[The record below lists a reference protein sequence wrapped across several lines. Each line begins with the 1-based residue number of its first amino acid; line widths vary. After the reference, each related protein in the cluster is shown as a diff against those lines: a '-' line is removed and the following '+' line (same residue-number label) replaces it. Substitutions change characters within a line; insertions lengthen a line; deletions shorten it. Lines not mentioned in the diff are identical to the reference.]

1 MPEDCYFT
9 NMVSLMYVFPYRS
22 QFLSALFDK
31 SASPE
36 LNHAGRPLAEGNQH
50 QREWIHH
57 RGGIWGGGSKNEDKH
72 WAICQA
78 FGQRSVFSINQFKH
92 IQVNR
97 LRRESII
104 FFSWSKLHKA
114 STCIDIFF
122 LDVYDIFRFKWLQS
136 EKSSQTNPSRY
147 LTVMEVCCS
156 WPWDFR
162 RLRTTQSMKSPTSW
176 DSFCPRWM

>member
-50 QREWIHH
+50 WRKWIHH
-57 RGGIWGGGSKNEDKH
+57 RRTIWGGGSKNEDKH

-104 FFSWSKLHKA
+104 FFPDQKCIKQALVLTSSFWM
-114 STCIDIFF
+114 STIYSDWN
-122 LDVYDIFRFKWLQS
+122 DYKVR
-136 EKSSQTNPSRY
+136 EKFSDKSVKVSHSQ
-147 LTVMEVCCS
+147 EFCCS

-162 RLRTTQSMKSPTSW
+162 RLRTTQPMKSPTSW
-176 DSFCPRWM
+176 DSFCPGWM

>member
-1 MPEDCYFT
+1 MYFHI
-9 NMVSLMYVFPYRS
+9 
-22 QFLSALFDK
+22 
-31 SASPE
+31 
-36 LNHAGRPLAEGNQH
+36 NHNFYQQAYSSSHIGRPLAEGNRH
-50 QREWIHH
+50 WREWIRH
-57 RGGIWGGGSKNEDKH
+57 RRTIWGGGSKNEDQH

-104 FFSWSKLHKA
+104 FFSWSKMHKA

-122 LDVYDIFRFKWLQS
+122 LDVCDIYSDSNDYKVR
-136 EKSSQTNPSRY
+136 EKFSDKSVKVSHSQGF
-147 LTVMEVCCS
+147 CCS

-162 RLRTTQSMKSPTSW
+162 RLQDAQDRSIPKRT
-176 DSFCPRWM
+176 RGR